1 MRFLHT
7 SFNEDIG
14 MDKIY
19 AQWRKDLIEA
29 GELKPDEE
37 IDNIQLATRWQKL
50 QMKKLRSGKEPDFAS
65 MGASLGLTSSTG
77 RPKEK
82 KTNIREGIK
91 QALNALLT
99 KAKGASYCMIVVD
112 DAWINFRYKRSKN
125 NLHLQVAGNK
135 YIAPMK
141 LSDDDIK
148 RLEEMGIPPEPMSV
162 EIYARDFDDDEPRNL
177 DQIVSTA
184 IEIFNEVY
192 HVSDRDSARVEL
204 DLGKGETEEILNEIA
219 PYFRR
224 RSGKKFKWNWD
235 RST

>member
-1 MRFLHT
+1 MAFSLINF
-7 SFNEDIG
+7 SEDIG

-37 IDNIQLATRWQKL
+37 IDNTEVTTRWQKL
-50 QMKKLRSGKEPDFAS
+50 QMKKLRSGKEPDFAN
-65 MGASLGLTSSTG
+65 MGAALGLTTTAG

-82 KTNIREGIK
+82 ETNIREGLK
-91 QALNALLT
+91 RALNALLT
-99 KAKGASYCMIVVD
+99 EAKGASYCMIVVERS
-112 DAWINFRYKRSKN
+112 WINFRYKRRKN

-135 YIAPMK
+135 YITPNK
-141 LSDDDIK
+141 LADADIK
-148 RLEEMGIPPEPMSV
+148 RLKKMGIPPEPMSV
-162 EIYARDFDDDEPRNL
+162 EIYARDFDDDDPRDL
-177 DQIVSTA
+177 DKIVSTA

-192 HVSDRDSARVEL
+192 HMSDDDEAYLEL
-204 DLGKGETEEILNEIA
+204 DLGKGETEEILNSIA
-219 PYFRR
+219 PFFRR